1 MTVDTAGVGN
11 RPPHFTRRPGKA
23 SSLSDAVPG
32 GDVDGDRPT
41 ETSSAGDTVRV
52 DRRRERIL
60 HHRWS
65 MLRGAG
71 AIVIG
76 LWFVGLVT
84 FSTILYGRNFVG
96 QDFGTYNQAWSLI
109 GQGHLN
115 PFVTVYG
122 PYTFLKSD
130 FELIIWP
137 LALLHLVFPSSLTLL
152 WIQDIAVAGTGLVT
166 YLWIVDYLQRKKL
179 RWTVGVGVAIVI
191 LAVIVVNPEA
201 YRTLLFDFHMEP
213 LSAFFLVL
221 AGRDLWRGRGRRA
234 WIWIGLTLL
243 CGSFATVTLIGL
255 GLSAV
260 LVGRDSR
267 RQGVQII
274 VVALAWSVLI
284 SLIGANAGS
293 GIDVSYSYLAGRNT
307 LHGASGLVVLVVGM
321 VTHPSRVIDQLHHRL
336 GAIYTLMKPVGVIG
350 LASAWGFGV
359 PFVVL
364 TCNALSAQYGFIFEP
379 FQSAAAYP
387 FLLFGTV
394 TVLVWLAQRFKYGW
408 APGLLVG
415 LLLTVQALTYG
426 ITTSP
431 GSVRWAIDQ
440 VTPGASSQLDRALAL
455 TPARAE
461 VFAAHGIMGRFSA
474 RPSVYFLKSGH
485 TYPVSER
492 EVVFVIDP
500 AHDRA
505 SLADNNAYISF
516 VRDQLHARMLTS
528 GDGVWAFEWRPPK
541 GTTRLTLPPPIG
553 SEA

>member
-11 RPPHFTRRPGKA
+11 RPPHVTRRPGKA

-41 ETSSAGDTVRV
+41 GTSSAGDTVEV
-52 DRRRERIL
+52 DRRQASASCTTGGRCCVA
-60 HHRWS
+60 S
-65 MLRGAG
+65 GV
-71 AIVIG
+71 IVIG

-96 QDFGTYNQAWSLI
+96 QDFGTYNQAWSL
-109 GQGHLN
+109 HR
-115 PFVTVYG
+115 TG
-122 PYTFLKSD
+122 PSQPLRDRLRGLTFLKSD
-130 FELIIWP
+130 FELIMWP

-152 WIQDIAVAGTGLVT
+152 SIQDIRVAGTGLVT
-166 YLWIVDYLQRKKL
+166 YLWIVDYLPEEETAMDRRRRRRRRGPGGDRGEPRGLSDPPVRFPHGTAQR
-179 RWTVGVGVAIVI
+179 
-191 LAVIVVNPEA
+191 
-201 YRTLLFDFHMEP
+201 
-213 LSAFFLVL
+213 VL
-221 AGRDLWRGRGRRA
+221 PRARGRDLWHGRGWRA
-234 WIWIGLTLL
+234 WIWVGLTLL

-260 LVGRDSR
+260 LAGRDSR

-379 FQSAAAYP
+379 FQSAAAFP

-426 ITTSP
+426 VTTSP
-431 GSVRWAIDQ
+431 GTVRWAIDQ

-455 TPARAE
+455 TPTRAE

-528 GDGVWAFEWRPPK
+528 GTACGPSSGNHPRGLRV
-541 GTTRLTLPPPIG
+541 
-553 SEA
+553 